1 MTAFLT
7 GGALQEITGA
17 ADEVL
22 ARLEAYV
29 ALLGKWQA
37 KINLVGRDSL
47 KDVWRRHILDSA
59 QLQPLLPSG
68 AKIVADIGSGAGF
81 PGLVLAII
89 TDPGGPEFHLIES
102 NAKKCAFLR
111 EACRITEAGAIIHH
125 VRAEDLINFKADIV
139 VARAVSSLEKLLEY
153 AKPLLRKDGQCLF
166 LKGKNWR
173 EELTKSQ
180 KNWIINESTTQS
192 LSDPSGIVLKLE
204 GIVRR
209 DAS

>member
-7 GGALQEITGA
+7 GKAVQEITGVT
-17 ADEVL
+17 DEVL

-47 KDVWRRHILDSA
+47 KDAWRRHILDST
-59 QLQPLLPSG
+59 QLQPLLPKS
-68 AKIVADIGSGAGF
+68 AKIVADIGSGAGL

-89 TDPGGPEFHLIES
+89 TEPGGPEFHLIES
-102 NAKKCAFLR
+102 NAKKCTFLR
-111 EACRITEAGAIIHH
+111 EANRITKAGAIIHH
-125 VRAEDLINFKADIV
+125 ARAEDLINIKADIV

-153 AKPLLRKDGQCLF
+153 AKPLLKKDGQCLF
-166 LKGKNWR
+166 LKGQKWR

-180 KNWIINESTTQS
+180 KNWIINASTTQS
-192 LSDPSGIVLKLE
+192 LSDPSGMVLKLE